1 MSLYKVAK
9 SAVSLIFYPLY
20 RIRVIG
26 KENVP
31 KHGPVIIC
39 SNHISNLDPPVV
51 GITSPRDIYFM
62 AKGEL
67 FDKPL
72 LGRLLT
78 GIRAFPVKRGMRDRN
93 ALRKGLNILEGGNTL
108 GLFPEGTRSK
118 TSELGKPLAGAG
130 FFALRSN
137 AAIVPCAIIGPY
149 KPGSRLT
156 VIYGEPMDMES
167 YRARKASAK
176 EAAEGIMNEIRI
188 LLENYNSQHASLDK

>member
-1 MSLYKVAK
+1 MSLYKTAK
-9 SAVSLIFYPLY
+9 SVVSLIFYPLY

-31 KHGPVIIC
+31 KSGPVIIC

-67 FDKPL
+67 FEKPILGKL
-72 LGRLLT
+72 LS
-78 GIRAFPVKRGMRDRN
+78 GIHAFPVKRGMKDRN
-93 ALRKGLNILEGGNTL
+93 ALRKGLEILENGNTL

-118 TSELGKPLAGAG
+118 TGQLGDPLAGAG

-149 KPGSRLT
+149 KPGSKLT
-156 VIYGEPMDMES
+156 VIYGEPMDIEA
-167 YRARKASAK
+167 YRAAKTSAK
-176 EAAEGIMNEIRI
+176 ETAAAIMTEIGNLI
-188 LLENYNSQHASLDK
+188 ENYNSQHASLDK

>member
-9 SAVSLIFYPLY
+9 SVVSLIFYPLY

-31 KHGPVIIC
+31 KDGPVIIC

-67 FDKPL
+67 FDKPILGKL
-72 LGRLLT
+72 LR
-78 GIRAFPVKRGMRDRN
+78 GIQAFPVKRGMRDRN
-93 ALRKGLNILEGGNTL
+93 ALRTGLKILEEGNTL

-118 TSELGKPLAGAG
+118 TNDLGKPLAGAG
-130 FFALRSN
+130 FFALRSD
-137 AAIVPCAIIGPY
+137 AVIIPCAIIGPY
-149 KPGSRLT
+149 KPGRTLT
-156 VIYGEPMDMES
+156 VIYGKPMDIAS
-167 YRARKASAK
+167 YRAEKTSAK
-176 EAAEGIMNEIRI
+176 ETAEAIMSEIKF